1 MMGRGR
7 QRADVWQRRRRLAL
21 LFAIT
26 AVFVLSL
33 RACPWGGEPKVVSE
47 SEALARV
54 IRSEIGQGSDKQKR
68 HVAWA
73 VRNLANS
80 QHRSIAEMACSP
92 CGPQERGR
100 PVASGQPALD
110 SDRKLARQVLARKLT
125 RDPTGGAT
133 HFINPK
139 LQDKLARRGVRGYR
153 GNSYRVVRRRWR
165 RVYGWRPYYRLGPD
179 LELWGPKKR
188 RSSGAKSPASK
199 R

>member
-1 MMGRGR
+1 M
-7 QRADVWQRRRRLAL
+7 
-21 LFAIT
+21 
-26 AVFVLSL
+26 
-33 RACPWGGEPKVVSE
+33 SE

-73 VRNLANS
+73 VRNLAAS

-92 CGPQERGR
+92 CGPQGRGR
-100 PVASGQPALD
+100 PVASGQAALD
-110 SDRKLARQVLARKLT
+110 SDRKLARRVLARKQSK
-125 RDPTGGAT
+125 DPTGGAT
-133 HFINPK
+133 HFINPR

-165 RVYGWRPYYRLGPD
+165 RAYGWRPYYRLGPE

-188 RSSGAKSPASK
+188 GASPVKGRTSK